1 MYRIDTIDTYKD
13 KSSSLKPGANGQA
26 MCGPSGCLLAT
37 TQSTLCKLELSE
49 NWTIGLE
56 FGKKSTK
63 ATGGLGCHCFQADE

>member
-26 MCGPSGCLLAT
+26 MCGPSGCLLAA

-49 NWTIGLE
+49 NWTFGLE
-56 FGKKSTK
+56 FGKRSTG
-63 ATGGLGCHCFQADE
+63 AHSGPWMSLFQADE